1 MKRLPRLAGLAL
13 LSTLLV
19 SSPAM
24 ASNAPIRIS
33 FDKSIVDPAAGVW
46 EGTVSGAVDGDLTT
60 HLLAAPDET
69 GQIWHVSFDWEVVAD
84 NPEYSFVALTE
95 GILNLNTGHVVMNG
109 TVDSGWMAGARV
121 HEEGQL
127 IDGDT
132 FRFQGEITIL
142 PMR

>member
-1 MKRLPRLAGLAL
+1 
-13 LSTLLV
+13 
-19 SSPAM
+19 M

-33 FDKSIVDPAAGVW
+33 FDKSIVDPGGVW

-69 GQIWHVSFDWEVVAD
+69 GQVWHVSFDWVVVAD
-84 NPEYSFVALTE
+84 DPDYSFVALTE
-95 GILNLNTGHVVMNG
+95 GILNLRTGRVVMNG

-127 IDGDT
+127 IDAASL
-132 FRFQGEITIL
+132 RFQGEITIL
-142 PMR
+142 PATR